1 MTATNPVF
9 KNTALGHACGRSVT
23 VRLPITIAAGVPS
36 VESVAKPDILIEK
49 GLAGSQAILTQTLI
63 NTLLGSTNE
72 VVASACFGTTAM
84 AADNT
89 LGFVLDCD
97 GQIDSVESVRA
108 FVDITST
115 GAIPGLGYGTKTALT
130 DASFTNPEVYVSAS
144 GNIAGRVLY
153 SNITATGT
161 AGRLVVEMD
170 VVLK

>member
-23 VRLPITIAAGVPS
+23 VRIPMTIAAGVPS
-36 VESVAKPDILIEK
+36 VESVAKPDILVEK

-130 DASFTNPEVYVSAS
+130 DAAFTNPEVYVSAS

-170 VVLK
+170 VLLK

>member
-9 KNTALGHACGRSVT
+9 KNTALGHACGRAVT

-97 GQIDSVESVRA
+97 GQIDSVQSVRA

-144 GNIAGRVLY
+144 GNIAGRILY
-153 SNITATGT
+153 ADISASGT
-161 AGRLVVEMD
+161 AGRCVIEMD
-170 VVLK
+170 VLLK

>member
-1 MTATNPVF
+1 MTATNPVL
-9 KNTALGHACGRSVT
+9 KNTALGHACGRAVT
-23 VRLPITIAAGVPS
+23 VRLPFSLTAGVPAF
-36 VESVAKPDILIEK
+36 EGDAKPDILVEK

-97 GQIDSVESVRA
+97 GQVDSVQSVRA

-130 DASFTNPEVYVSAS
+130 DAGFTNPEVYVSAS

-170 VVLK
+170 VLLK

>member
-1 MTATNPVF
+1 MTATNPVL

-23 VRLPITIAAGVPS
+23 VRLPFSLTAGVPAF
-36 VESVAKPDILIEK
+36 EGDAKPDILVEK

-97 GQIDSVESVRA
+97 GQVDSVQSVRA

-153 SNITATGT
+153 SNITASGT

>member
-9 KNTALGHACGRSVT
+9 KNTALGHACGRAVT
-23 VRLPITIAAGVPS
+23 VRLPLTITAGVPTF
-36 VESVAKPDILIEK
+36 EGVAKPDLIVEK
-49 GLAGSQAILTQTLI
+49 GLAGSQVLLAQAKID
-63 NTLLGSTNE
+63 TLLGSTNE
-72 VVASACFGTTAM
+72 VVESGIFGTTAM

-97 GQIDSVESVRA
+97 GQVDSVQSVRA

-144 GNIAGRVLY
+144 GNIAGRILY
-153 SNITATGT
+153 ADISASGT
-161 AGRLVVEMD
+161 AGRCVIEMD
-170 VVLK
+170 VLLK